1 MVDLLAHLNHPTE
14 TCWPSRSRTTYAPP
28 PALRMSHGSPSDGPD
43 RTAQYHPTS
52 GCIYGQGMNTLQRLQ
67 DDKYH
72 GKRQLN
78 MYWPFPDRGE
88 WSLGKFL
95 VENCTQAQI
104 NAFLKLAWVSTYII
118 EVKFSADPPFSFPV

>member
-1 MVDLLAHLNHPTE
+1 
-14 TCWPSRSRTTYAPP
+14 
-28 PALRMSHGSPSDGPD
+28 MSHGSPSDGPD
-43 RTAQYHPTS
+43 RTAQYHPAL

-78 MYWPFPDRGE
+78 MYWPFPDCGE